1 MDIASQNEPASAQ
14 KSYQRILEQEVA
26 EGLRELERPTM
37 GLLISGFSAG
47 LDVSFSVLLMGV
59 MTTLARGQLPG
70 AIAQLLV
77 ANMYAVGFLFVVLGR
92 SELFTEH
99 TTRAVYPVLSRHS
112 SIAGLLRLWIL
123 IYVSNL
129 AGTAI
134 FARLATVI
142 GPALGVIDPT
152 AFVEIGR
159 RVVSYPWWVILLSA
173 ILAGWLMGL
182 LSWLVTAGRDTIS
195 QIFFVWLITSAIGLC
210 HLHHSIVGSAEVLAA
225 VFAQGLG
232 IADYGRF
239 MVWVTAGNITGGTVF
254 VALLKFS
261 HVIRGGG
268 DPVDF
273 EESRGER
280 LITP

>member
-1 MDIASQNEPASAQ
+1 MDAVNQAEPEPAQ
-14 KSYQRILEQEVA
+14 KTYQKILEQEVA
-26 EGLRELERPTM
+26 EGLRELERPTL

-59 MTTLARGQLPG
+59 MTTLLRGQVSE
-70 AIAQLLV
+70 AIAHILV
-77 ANMYAVGFLFVVLGR
+77 ANTYAVGFVFVVLGR

-99 TTRAVYPVLSRHS
+99 TTRAVYPVLTRRASM
-112 SIAGLLRLWIL
+112 AGLLRLWLL

-129 AGTAI
+129 TGTAI
-134 FARLATVI
+134 FARLATLI
-142 GPALGVIDPT
+142 GPALRVIDPS

-159 RVVSYPWWVILLSA
+159 RAVTYPWWVILLSA
-173 ILAGWLMGL
+173 MMAGWLMGL
-182 LSWLVTAGRDTIS
+182 LSWLVTAGRDTMS
-195 QIFFVWLITSAIGLC
+195 QIFFVWLITSAIGICRLP
-210 HLHHSIVGSAEVLAA
+210 HSVVGSAEVLAA
-225 VFAQGLG
+225 VFVKGLG
-232 IADYGRF
+232 MKDYGHF
-239 MVWVTAGNITGGTVF
+239 MLWATAGNIIGGAVF
-254 VALLKFS
+254 VALLKYS